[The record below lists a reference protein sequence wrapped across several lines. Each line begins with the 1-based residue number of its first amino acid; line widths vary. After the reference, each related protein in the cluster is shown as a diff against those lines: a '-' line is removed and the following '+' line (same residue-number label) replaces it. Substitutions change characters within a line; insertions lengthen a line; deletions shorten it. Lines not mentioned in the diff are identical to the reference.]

1 MATKLAKNRDRDL
14 GHLVE
19 LWGEMW
25 DETFGGEKARR
36 RGQSPDK
43 RKDNRGQHRL
53 H

>member
-14 GHLVE
+14 GHLLE

-25 DETFGGEKARR
+25 DEMFGGEKARR
-36 RGQSPDK
+36 RGQSTDK
-43 RKDNRGQHRL
+43 RKDNRRQPRL